1 MQRRSGGRK
10 GSIVV
15 LDRSFAASK
24 GVFLHPSFFFFFFF
38 FLVDYGMDGIWGG

>member
-1 MQRRSGGRK
+1 MVQRRSGGRK

-24 GVFLHPSFFFFFFF
+24 RVVFLHPSFFFFWWIM
-38 FLVDYGMDGIWGG
+38 VGMVFEG